1 MPWDMLRSQAVVDTL
16 LMLMLLAWLGCSAA
30 LTLLAGHAA
39 RRHETQEQR
48 RKRRRSTSHVQ
59 AASQRAM
66 SSTRS

>member
-1 MPWDMLRSQAVVDTL
+1 MPWDVLRSQAFVDTL

-39 RRHETQEQR
+39 RRHETQER

-59 AASQRAM
+59 AASRRAM
-66 SSTRS
+66 NSTRS

>member
-1 MPWDMLRSQAVVDTL
+1 MPWDVLRSQAVVDTL

-30 LTLLAGHAA
+30 LALLAGRAA
-39 RRHETQEQR
+39 RLHETQER
-48 RKRRRSTSHVQ
+48 RKRRRSPSRVQ

>member
-1 MPWDMLRSQAVVDTL
+1 MPWDMLRSLAVVDTL

-39 RRHETQEQR
+39 RRHETQER